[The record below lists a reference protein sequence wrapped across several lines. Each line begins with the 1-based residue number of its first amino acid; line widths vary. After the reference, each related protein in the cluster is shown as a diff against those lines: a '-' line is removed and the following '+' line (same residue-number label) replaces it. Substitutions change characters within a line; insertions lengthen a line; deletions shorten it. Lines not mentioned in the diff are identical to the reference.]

1 MVIVLPGSHV
11 RRTFKFFNFWFKN
24 KQFRDVLIAS
34 WDSPLDAS
42 PRFRLH
48 LKFKRLKLALKALNH
63 HHYSDISGRVANL
76 RLEFGQLQAQCQTDP
91 GNLLLIDK
99 EQEMYLQFVDLSN
112 AEEAFK
118 KQKSRVQWLGLGD
131 KNTQFFHHKLKSHC
145 MRNKILSLNT

>member
-1 MVIVLPGSHV
+1 MKNVGGGQVGTPLLH
-11 RRTFKFFNFWFKN
+11 TFPSTNHESGLIKKN
-24 KQFRDVLIAS
+24 KTRS
-34 WDSPLDAS
+34 
-42 PRFRLH
+42 
-48 LKFKRLKLALKALNH
+48 KN
-63 HHYSDISGRVANL
+63 
-76 RLEFGQLQAQCQTDP
+76 QAQCQTDP

-145 MRNKILSLNT
+145 MRNKILSLNTLAGVRITDPKEIKLEILMKVYWVLPSIKKCVLLMLFV